1 MFLIL
6 KVYTCLGLLSNLEI
20 QFNTISWK
28 NYGVELGSYI
38 VLWCLQQIQTTAA
51 ISKIKLFKL
60 FVLVDFLKRCLNL
73 NIKFITLDYN
83 RNSNLD

>member
-38 VLWCLQQIQTTAA
+38 VLGAYNKFKPPQQSQNQA
-51 ISKIKLFKL
+51 FKL
-60 FVLVDFLKRCLNL
+60 FVLVDFFKTMFKSKYKVHNFGLQ
-73 NIKFITLDYN
+73 
-83 RNSNLD
+83 